1 MSFVKETEEIHSIGE
16 VTKTEESVGGEKV
29 FGDGDNTGS
38 GMSAGDTAT
47 TAKPSQE
54 ILSKSVDEWL
64 QVLYKE
70 EMASVKMLLCFHL
83 VSMLSLT
90 ETKAADCATTMMY
103 KSEQTVR
110 QWRNAIFRN
119 NRDSYAESK
128 H

>member
-1 MSFVKETEEIHSIGE
+1 M
-16 VTKTEESVGGEKV
+16 GGEEV
-29 FGDGDNTGS
+29 FGDGNNTES

-70 EMASVKMLLCFHL
+70 EMASVSRLL
-83 VSMLSLT
+83 SML
-90 ETKAADCATTMMY
+90 TTMMN
-103 KSEQTVR
+103 KNEQTVR
-110 QWRNAIFRN
+110 KWRNAVFRN
-119 NRDSYAESK
+119 DRDSFTESK